1 MYRQLKKVDE
11 SDTAVR
17 PLALPLLQM
26 MEGNGKAQ
34 EHCSD
39 CEKGEDTSY
48 SQDGWVYPMTVEQ
61 KGEKETE
68 KKKQKEEGSETDS
81 VQDQTVHQM
90 NCLPA

>member
-11 SDTAVR
+11 SDTAVK

-48 SQDGWVYPMTVEQ
+48 SQDG
-61 KGEKETE
+61 
-68 KKKQKEEGSETDS
+68 
-81 VQDQTVHQM
+81 
-90 NCLPA
+90 

>member
-11 SDTAVR
+11 SDTAVK

-39 CEKGEDTSY
+39 CKKEEDASH
-48 SQDGWVYPMTVEQ
+48 SQDGLSLSNDSGA
-61 KGEKETE
+61 KRRKRNR
-68 KKKQKEEGSETDS
+68 KEEVERGR
-81 VQDQTVHQM
+81 Q
-90 NCLPA
+90 